1 MEAASD
7 WGDKVDVVPTELKAG
22 SVKWFDPVK
31 GYGFI
36 ATNDGSGD
44 VLLHMSCL
52 RQAGHDVVPEGARVV
67 CEAIRRAKGL
77 QASKIIEI
85 DLTSAVAKVN
95 GQHPAILAGLVAET
109 DWVPAI
115 VKWFN
120 RLRGYG
126 FVTRGEGSADVFVHM
141 ELLRRSGLDD
151 LVPGQAVDVRIGR
164 GPKGLMVAEIR
175 APGGAAASGE
185 AAGGMDGD
193 TGGA

>member
-1 MEAASD
+1 MESMVAYGGPLQA
-7 WGDKVDVVPTELKAG
+7 VEAETETISG
-22 SVKWFDPVK
+22 TVKWFDPVK

-36 ATNDGSGD
+36 ATTDGSGD

-52 RQAGHDVVPEGARVV
+52 RQAGHEMIGEGAKIT
-67 CEAIRRAKGL
+67 CEAVRRSKGL

-85 DLTSAVAKVN
+85 DLSTAITKAGV
-95 GQHPAILAGLVAET
+95 QHPAVLAGLVAET
-109 DWVPAI
+109 DWLPSV

-126 FVTRGEGSADVFVHM
+126 FVTQSETSPDVFVHM

-175 APGGAAASGE
+175 AHIE
-185 AAGGMDGD
+185 Q
-193 TGGA
+193 